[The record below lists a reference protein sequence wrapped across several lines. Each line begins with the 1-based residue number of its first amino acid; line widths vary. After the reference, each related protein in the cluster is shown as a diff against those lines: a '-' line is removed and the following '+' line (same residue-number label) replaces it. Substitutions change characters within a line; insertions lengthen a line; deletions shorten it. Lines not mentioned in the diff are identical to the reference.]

1 MSAWGRISL
10 ILQLNQINKDKVIKP
25 DSDPFYITGFLIMHN
40 AKKIAVIN
48 DTAIFIIYL
57 K

>member
-10 ILQLNQINKDKVIKP
+10 NITTEQISKDKVIKTNP
-25 DSDPFYITGFLIMHN
+25 DPFYITGFLIMHN